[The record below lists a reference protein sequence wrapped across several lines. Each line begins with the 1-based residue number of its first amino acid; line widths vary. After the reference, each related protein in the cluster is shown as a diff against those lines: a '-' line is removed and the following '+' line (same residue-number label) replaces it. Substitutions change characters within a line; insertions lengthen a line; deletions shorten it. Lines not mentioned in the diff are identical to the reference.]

1 MNGTVPFRSWIGAW
15 LGSGRAS
22 DGTALT
28 VQATVDPTLFEVALR
43 LQLHAVTVKGSTCC
57 AIVAAI
63 GPTKDDRLRG
73 AAFGMPMGNIV
84 LEQTPD
90 DEGVLALAGQSP
102 DVGRVSISLLRED
115 EDLMQFTAR
124 WGEGEGFTAELRR
137 LGPA

>member
-1 MNGTVPFRSWIGAW
+1 MTGTIPFRSWVGAW

-28 VQATVDPTLFEVALR
+28 VQAAVEPTLFEIALR
-43 LQLHAVTVKGSTCC
+43 FQLHAVTIKGSAYF

-63 GPTKDDRLRG
+63 GPTKDGKLRG
-73 AAFGMPMGNIV
+73 AAYGTPMGNIV

-90 DEGVLALAGQSP
+90 DEGVLALAGQSR
-102 DVGRVSISLLRED
+102 DVGRVSFSLLQED

-124 WGEGEGFTAELRR
+124 WGEDEGFTAELRR
-137 LGPA
+137 LCPA